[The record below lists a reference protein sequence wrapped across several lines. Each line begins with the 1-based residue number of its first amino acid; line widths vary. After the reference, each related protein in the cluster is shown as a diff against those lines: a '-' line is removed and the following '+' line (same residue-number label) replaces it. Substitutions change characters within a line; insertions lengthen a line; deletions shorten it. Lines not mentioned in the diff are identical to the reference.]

1 MKNNEWMLKFKPTT
15 YFDLREIT
23 LKDSKIKY
31 FDRELQYE
39 LYDDGNSV
47 PSFKIY
53 DLYRDSCTQFDID
66 ELPKLIKELEAA
78 YKRYKDFKE
87 NENNKKNNN
96 SRKEMEKIL

>member
-1 MKNNEWMLKFKPTT
+1 MKNNEWMLKFKDTT

-47 PSFKIY
+47 PLFRIY
-53 DLYRDSCTQFDID
+53 DLNDDFGSCIQFDID
-66 ELPKLIKELEAA
+66 ELPKLIKELESA

-87 NENNKKNNN
+87 NENNKK
-96 SRKEMEKIL
+96 K